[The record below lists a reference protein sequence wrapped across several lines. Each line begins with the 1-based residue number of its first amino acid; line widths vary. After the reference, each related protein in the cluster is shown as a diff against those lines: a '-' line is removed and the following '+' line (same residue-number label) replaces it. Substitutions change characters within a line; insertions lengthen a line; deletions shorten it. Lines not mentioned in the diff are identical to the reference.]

1 MKSYL
6 IKIYHSFSG
15 ESGIFRGFL
24 ENLEKVLEEDVFFGL
39 HYAKWETFYSFHA
52 EESSQKSIEGTF
64 YTDFPDFQIVDDTGR
79 LTGYNSDRSVV
90 GIIGLENGWFFP
102 FKEDMDDFIANIF
115 RAFDGL
121 DPTTDRFSYFIRVRP
136 IHSDDMGFYFRAK
149 WDFWLLRI
157 RLVFSFFRYLFN
169 FKTKSDWKAE
179 GRKFFEEKIKHDLFR
194 TEIFLIAESRT
205 IQEARSNVEAVFHNF
220 SVFKNFPLN
229 AFTLKIESYGFTGYL
244 PDCVGRPLF
253 LSPHE
258 VSLLFHFP
266 KSPKLETSLLKVSG
280 RRLAPPIGAPI
291 LEYTYDLDKHIVP
304 KVTNDLYL
312 TPIGSSD
319 YRSITVPIGAYDEDR
334 LRHLYVIGQTGVG
347 KSKFLINLMIE
358 DIQKGKGICMIDP
371 HGDTFEELIM
381 HIPPSRK
388 DDVIIFDPTDEK
400 YPFCFNPL
408 DIRSTESKQILAK
421 GFIDIFKKFFGAN
434 WNPKLEHVLRMIFLA
449 LLDKKGSTLFD
460 IIRALTDKDFRYTMI
475 EVIED
480 DVVRNFWTNEFA
492 GWSQQFNSEAIMP
505 ILNKVGQLLSVDML
519 RNIFASTENKLDFRE
534 VMDSGKILLI
544 KLPKWQ
550 LQEEIMGFLGAM
562 FITKIFQAAMGRQSV
577 AKEARRPFFLYVDE
591 FQNFA
596 TETFGEI
603 LSEARK
609 YGLGLTVAHQ
619 YLRQIPPYLSNALFG
634 NVGTLTA
641 FRVSTD
647 DAGILEQH
655 FAPYVGAYDLANLNA
670 QEFYCRMLIK
680 GQIKPPFSLRTLYIQ
695 DVSINPGI
703 IKGFYDLSRAKY
715 SRSLAEAKKVIKEEQ
730 KDVVKAIEENFG
742 EPIL

>member
-1 MKSYL
+1 MD
-6 IKIYHSFSG
+6 
-15 ESGIFRGFL
+15 GFIS
-24 ENLEKVLEEDVFFGL
+24 NV
-39 HYAKWETFYSFHA
+39 
-52 EESSQKSIEGTF
+52 
-64 YTDFPDFQIVDDTGR
+64 
-79 LTGYNSDRSVV
+79 
-90 GIIGLENGWFFP
+90 
-102 FKEDMDDFIANIF
+102 F

-121 DPTTDRFSYFIRVRP
+121 DPTTDRFSYYLKVRP
-136 IHSDDMGFYFRAK
+136 IHSGDIGFYFRAK
-149 WDFWLLRI
+149 WDFWLLRL
-157 RLVFSFFRYLFN
+157 RLAFSFFRYMFS
-169 FKTKSDWKAE
+169 FKTQSDWKAE

-194 TEIFLIAESRT
+194 VELFLVAESRS
-205 IQEARSNVEAVFHNF
+205 IESARMCIEAIFHNF
-220 SVFKNFPLN
+220 SVFKRFPLN
-229 AFTLKIESYGFTGYL
+229 AFTLKIEPYRFAGYL
-244 PDCVGRPLF
+244 PDQGGCPLF
-253 LSPHE
+253 LSPSE
-258 VSLLFHFP
+258 VSLLFQFP
-266 KSPKLETSLLKVSG
+266 KNPKLETSLLKVSG
-280 RRLAPPIGAPI
+280 RRLAPPMGAPI
-291 LEYTYDLDKHIVP
+291 LEYSHDLEGHIIA
-304 KVTNDLYL
+304 KTSSDSSL

-347 KSKFLINLMIE
+347 KSKFLINMMIE
-358 DIQKGKGICMIDP
+358 DIRKGKGICMIDP

-400 YPFCFNPL
+400 FPFCFNPL

-534 VMDSGKILLI
+534 VMDSGKILLV
-544 KLPKWQ
+544 KLPKGQ

-577 AKEARRPFFLYVDE
+577 AKEQRRPFFLYVDE

-619 YLRQIPPYLSNALFG
+619 YLRQIPDYLSNALFG
-634 NVGTLTA
+634 NVGTLAA
-641 FRVSTD
+641 FRVATD
-647 DAGILEQH
+647 DA
-655 FAPYVGAYDLANLNA
+655 
-670 QEFYCRMLIK
+670 
-680 GQIKPPFSLRTLYIQ
+680 
-695 DVSINPGI
+695 
-703 IKGFYDLSRAKY
+703 
-715 SRSLAEAKKVIKEEQ
+715 
-730 KDVVKAIEENFG
+730 
-742 EPIL
+742 